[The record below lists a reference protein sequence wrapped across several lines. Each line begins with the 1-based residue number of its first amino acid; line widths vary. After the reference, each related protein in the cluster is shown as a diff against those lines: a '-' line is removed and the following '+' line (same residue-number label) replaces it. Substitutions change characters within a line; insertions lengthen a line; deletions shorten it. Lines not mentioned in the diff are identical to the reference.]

1 MQTATRRAS
10 ALRSSVL
17 AVPLVLAI
25 GCARET
31 PPQVSFRSDVAPILA
46 QHCYSCHVEG
56 KPGTVASALQLGS
69 YAAVM
74 KGTRYGRV
82 VVAGDPLS
90 SAMIML
96 VEGRADPRIT
106 MPHGGADK
114 LAPAEIQKLR
124 DWVQQGA
131 RDN

>member
-1 MQTATRRAS
+1 MRSSTRQAK
-10 ALRSSVL
+10 ALRLATL
-17 AVPLVLAI
+17 AVPALLAL
-25 GCARET
+25 GCAREA

-46 QHCYSCHVEG
+46 KHCLSCHVEG
-56 KPGTVASALQLGS
+56 KPGTDASALRLDS

-74 KGTRYGRV
+74 KGTRFGAV
-82 VVAGDPLS
+82 VLPGDPLS

-106 MPHGGADK
+106 MPHGGTDRLSAV
-114 LAPAEIQKLR
+114 EIQKLR

>member
-1 MQTATRRAS
+1 MRNLTPQATARRLT
-10 ALRSSVL
+10 ALALPVF
-17 AVPLVLAI
+17 LAI

-31 PPQVSFRSDVAPILA
+31 PPPVSFRGDVAPILA
-46 QHCYSCHVEG
+46 QHCVSCHVEG
-56 KPGTVASALQLGS
+56 KPGTAASALQLDS

-74 KGTRYGRV
+74 KGTRFGPV
-82 VVAGDPLS
+82 VLPGNPLS

-106 MPHGGADK
+106 MPHGGTDK
-114 LAPAEIQKLR
+114 LTAPEIQKLR